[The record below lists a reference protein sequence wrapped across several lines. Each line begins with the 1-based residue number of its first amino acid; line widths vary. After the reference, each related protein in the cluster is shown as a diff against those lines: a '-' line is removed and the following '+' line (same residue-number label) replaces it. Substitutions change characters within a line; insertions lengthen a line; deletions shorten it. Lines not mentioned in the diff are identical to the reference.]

1 MQALEPVLSL
11 LAIAVYLLT
20 GALLWR
26 RMLADVPTQ
35 RGPRILLPGTLG
47 VLLHGGLL
55 YGHLLA
61 QGLNLGFTNAVSL
74 IAWVVAVLFL
84 LASLKRP
91 VHMLGIVIMPIAAF
105 TVLMEWLWPSQ
116 PISLPPASVA
126 LFAHIIVSLLAYGLL
141 SIAVV
146 QSLLLS
152 VQERRLHGKH
162 KQTNRFLGA
171 LPPLETMETLMFQ
184 MIGVGFFLLTLTL
197 ISGLFFSEVVF
208 GKPLKFTHHI
218 VLSLFAWIA
227 FAVLLLGRW
236 RFGWRGRSAIRWTL
250 GAFSLLVLGYFGTKF
265 VLEILLSR
273 AG

>member
-1 MQALEPVLSL
+1 MQPLDPVLSL

-20 GALLWR
+20 GGLLWR
-26 RMLADVPTQ
+26 RLLIDAPTEW
-35 RGPRILLPGTLG
+35 GVVILLPGTLG

-91 VHMLGIVIMPIAAF
+91 VHMLGIIIMPVAAL
-105 TVLMEWLWPSQ
+105 TVLVEWLWPSQ
-116 PISLPPASVA
+116 PISLPPASVP
-126 LFAHIIVSLLAYGLL
+126 LFAHIIISLLAYGLL

-146 QSLLLS
+146 QSLLLL
-152 VQERRLHGKH
+152 VQERRLHD
-162 KQTNRFLGA
+162 KQANRFLRA

-184 MIGVGFFLLTLTL
+184 MVGVGFFLLTLTL
-197 ISGLFFSEVVF
+197 ISGIFFSEAVF

-218 VLSLFAWIA
+218 VLSLFAWLA
-227 FAVLLLGRW
+227 FALLLLGRW
-236 RFGWRGRSAIRWTL
+236 RFGWRGRNAIRWTL
-250 GAFSLLVLGYFGTKF
+250 AAFSLLVLAYFGSKF
-265 VLEILLSR
+265 VLEILLTR
-273 AG
+273 AA

>member
-1 MQALEPVLSL
+1 MQALDPVLSL
-11 LAIAVYLLT
+11 LATVVYLLI
-20 GALLWR
+20 GGLLWR
-26 RMLADVPTQ
+26 RLLTDAPTEP
-35 RGPRILLPGTLG
+35 GAAILLPGSLA

-91 VHMLGIVIMPIAAF
+91 VHMLGTIILPVAAV
-105 TVLMEWLWPSQ
+105 TVLIEWLWPSE

-126 LFAHIIVSLLAYGLL
+126 LFTHIVISLLAYGLL

-152 VQERRLHGKH
+152 VQERRLHGK
-162 KQTNRFLGA
+162 QTNRFLRA

-197 ISGLFFSEVVF
+197 VSGIFFSEVVF

-218 VLSLFAWIA
+218 VLSLFAWVA
-227 FAVLLLGRW
+227 FAVLLFGRW
-236 RFGWRGRSAIRWTL
+236 RFGWRGRNAIRWTL
-250 GAFSLLVLGYFGTKF
+250 GAFSLLVLAYFGTKF
-265 VLEILLSR
+265 VLEILLTR
-273 AG
+273 TA